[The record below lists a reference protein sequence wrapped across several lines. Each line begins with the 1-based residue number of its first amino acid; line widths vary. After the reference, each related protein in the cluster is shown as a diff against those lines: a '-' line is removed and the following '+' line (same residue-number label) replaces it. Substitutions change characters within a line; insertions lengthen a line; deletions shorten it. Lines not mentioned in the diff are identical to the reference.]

1 MKKCPNCKNEVKDTA
16 KFCFACGNRF
26 EAVPA
31 PQPQPA
37 APETG
42 AGTGEPSLPPPS
54 KDFSLIGSFIHWNIL
69 PEQIAVKIDEND
81 IAAYGRDVKG
91 VSIQDGVT
99 ALFFYNGKLLAQL
112 GAGSYTFKDLGAE
125 EPRASK
131 PPKAE
136 SAPKDPKDKKK
147 AEKKKLFGSF
157 ISRVASFFPG
167 RSRERAR
174 TAGLTNRIPSN
185 IPPVSIVLVRT
196 TDFPLVFTFKNANTA
211 NLRSEIGLHTLC
223 RVTDIAS
230 FYSRILSG
238 DRKMV
243 SLKDIGQELEP
254 VFIREI
260 NMLFAPVS
268 PEQVNNNTDLQRLL
282 LQRLQIAVPQIY
294 PFISIVNIVNL
305 TATNSEL
312 EGLRRLREEL
322 YVSEQTLEET
332 MRRNVFLSRMAEV
345 ANRQDERMLGIDL
358 AHEQTVRRMGND
370 HTIAKEKMDA
380 ALAAAKEKIYEEMS
394 LTEDEKAKFDLM
406 LSAQRKLREAR
417 TADEV
422 EAAMQVFEKN
432 GLLRQQEMDNLRH
445 QIAHDASLR
454 DLNDAQV
461 LSIVTLQNQQELE
474 QKRIEWERQN
484 EKDQLD
490 HELEQTRKVDG
501 YQDERFRSDLEKER
515 LQREQDTDLDHEERK
530 KQLEIMRGLMAIRQE
545 KEDAEHRRN
554 LELEKTRA
562 QSQQEITRIYT
573 VMTPEQIMAANPNIT
588 PEAAQALSEKFKA
601 EAAAAQNDKSLQL
614 MQQLLQ
620 MKQDHAQD
628 LLDAKQQELDRTRAD
643 VNANADRFVDGMKTT
658 ISAVG
663 GMGQP
668 PPSGRNSSKSVPP
681 EPEGTASRVCPK
693 CNSPADDG
701 AVFCDNCGQRL

>member
-1 MKKCPNCKNEVKDTA
+1 MKICPNCKTEVKDTA
-16 KFCFACGNRF
+16 KFCFLCGNRF
-26 EAVPA
+26 DAA
-31 PQPQPA
+31 PTPQSQSS

-42 AGTGEPSLPPPS
+42 IGETSLPPPP
-54 KDFSLIGSFIHWNIL
+54 KDFSLIGPFIHWNIL

-91 VSIQDGVT
+91 VSIQDGIT

-112 GAGSYTFKDLGAE
+112 GAGSYTFKDLGVE

-131 PPKAE
+131 QPKAE
-136 SAPKDPKDKKK
+136 SAPKDPKKDKT

-157 ISRVASFFPG
+157 INRVTTFFSG

-174 TAGLTNRIPSN
+174 AAGLTNRIPAN

-211 NLRSEIGLHTLC
+211 KLRSEIGLYTLC
-223 RVTDIAS
+223 RVADITS

-474 QKRIEWERQN
+474 QKRLDWERRN

-501 YQDERFRSDLEKER
+501 YHDERFRSDLEKER
-515 LQREQDTDLDHEERK
+515 LRREQDTDLDHEERK

>member
-1 MKKCPNCKNEVKDTA
+1 MKKCPNCKTEVKDTA
-16 KFCFACGNRF
+16 KFCLVCGIKLD
-26 EAVPA
+26 AAPA

-37 APETG
+37 AP
-42 AGTGEPSLPPPS
+42 GTSAGEPSFPPPP
-54 KDFSLIGSFIHWNIL
+54 KDFSLIGTFIHWNIL

-112 GAGSYTFKDLGAE
+112 SAGSYTFKDLGAE

-136 SAPKDPKDKKK
+136 SAPKAPEKDKK
-147 AEKKKLFGSF
+147 AEKKSLFGNF
-157 ISRVASFFPG
+157 INRVSSFFPG

-174 TAGLTNRIPSN
+174 AAGLTNRIPSN

-196 TDFPLVFTFKNANTA
+196 TDFPLIFTFKNANTA
-211 NLRSEIGLHTLC
+211 NLRSEVGVHALC
-223 RVTDIAS
+223 RITDIAS

-238 DRKMV
+238 GRKMV
-243 SLKDIGQELEP
+243 ILKDLAQELEP
-254 VFIREI
+254 VIGREI
-260 NMLFAPVS
+260 NMVFASVS
-268 PEQVNNNTDLQRLL
+268 PEQVNNNANLQTLL
-282 LQRLQIAVPQIY
+282 LRRLQITVPQLY

-305 TATNSEL
+305 TATNAEL

-332 MRRNVFLSRMAEV
+332 MRRNVFLSRMAE
-345 ANRQDERMLGIDL
+345 AAGQQNERMLGIRLSHD
-358 AHEQTVRRMGND
+358 QTVQRMFND

-394 LTEDEKAKFDLM
+394 LTEDQKAKFDLM
-406 LSAQRKLREAR
+406 LAAQRKLREAK

-432 GLLRQQEMDNLRH
+432 GLLRQQEMNNLRH
-445 QIAHDASLR
+445 RISHDASLR

-474 QKRIEWERQN
+474 QKRIDWGRQN

-490 HELEQTRKVDG
+490 HELSQNRKVDG
-501 YQDERFRSDLEKER
+501 YQDERFRSELEKER
-515 LQREQDTDLDHEERK
+515 LKREQDTDLDHEERM
-530 KQLEIMRGLMAIRQE
+530 KQLETMRELMAIRQE

-588 PEAAQALSEKFKA
+588 PEAAQALAEKFKA
-601 EAAAAQNDKSLQL
+601 EAAAAQNDKSMQL

-643 VNANADRFVDGMKTT
+643 ANANSDRVVDAMKTT
-658 ISAVG
+658 INAVG
-663 GMGQP
+663 GMPQP
-668 PPSGRNSSKSVPP
+668 PPSGRASSKSAPSSSA
-681 EPEGTASRVCPK
+681 GTASRVCPK
-693 CNSPADDG
+693 CNSPVEDN
-701 AVFCDNCGQRL
+701 AVFCDDCGQRL